1 MTLHLYFLHPS
12 LGFSFNWLYF
22 FDLGL
27 SRLGFKHPTSC
38 LRVDALAHCVTK
50 AVFEI
55 VIFSKHFNVFLLLVL
70 VIFPTWNSL
79 DMTLHFRVVNNPS
92 PTLIDKNLRIL
103 SQTWRV
109 KYLSDFSRNQ
119 LGFNS
124 TFTFVFHYLLPI
136 KHFLSS
142 QTVHW
147 INVIGSRRCKHNVKI
162 YSGDT
167 M

>member
-1 MTLHLYFLHPS
+1 MYSFQLNWFWTRLLHLC
-12 LGFSFNWLYF
+12 NVWLYICIF
-22 FDLGL
+22 FIQIWVLVLIDFIFYDLGL

-50 AVFEI
+50 AVFGI

-109 KYLSDFSRNQ
+109 KY
-119 LGFNS
+119 
-124 TFTFVFHYLLPI
+124 FVRLFQKPI
-136 KHFLSS
+136 G
-142 QTVHW
+142 V
-147 INVIGSRRCKHNVKI
+147 
-162 YSGDT
+162 
-167 M
+167 